1 MTSNNMYPMTVALNR
16 FIGQYGTQW
25 NNLMAVSTTVALPI
39 LLTFVVLQRYIVSGL
54 AAGATKE

>member
-1 MTSNNMYPMTVALNR
+1 MYPITVALNR